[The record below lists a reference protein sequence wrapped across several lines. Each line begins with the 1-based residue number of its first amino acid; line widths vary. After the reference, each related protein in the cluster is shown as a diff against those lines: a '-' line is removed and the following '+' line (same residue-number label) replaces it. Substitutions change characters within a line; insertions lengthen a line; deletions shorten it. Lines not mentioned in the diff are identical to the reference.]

1 MKFKKLTIHNLA
13 TIADAEIDFDGDI
26 LRDEPL
32 FLITGET
39 GSGKTTILDAIC
51 LALYGK
57 TPRMADVQGRASYRI
72 GNWDISTNDP
82 RQLLRQGCKDAYT
95 TLSFDDAR
103 GMSWVAEWRVNLKRT
118 GEPNRAQRT
127 LTNE

>member
-82 RQLLRQGCKDAYT
+82 RQLMRQGCKDAHT
-95 TLSFDDAR
+95 TLSFDDAQ
-103 GMSWVAEWRVNLKRT
+103 GMPWVAEWRVNL
-118 GEPNRAQRT
+118 
-127 LTNE
+127 